1 MKAQFPDEQTEYGE
15 FQRQEDAFREWISN
29 DGSTPYPAAV
39 GRYHLY
45 VSLACPWASRT
56 VIFRKLKGLEEAI
69 GMTVVDPIRDEKGW
83 AFRDPSGKIPPGAP
97 FESTDPVNGFRFL
110 SEAYKATDPDYDER
124 VTVPVLWD
132 KETKR
137 IVNNCEDDICRMFND
152 VFSDFAGNKDLSEP
166 ASGGQPLQSRRD
178 GESDHIGRRGWAIQ
192 PVDATGCPPGAERI
206 DFFPKDI
213 EAEHAKL
220 SRFLYDNINNG
231 VYRAGFATRQRPYE
245 IACRRVFAALDELE
259 ERLSKSR
266 YLFRHRIVEA
276 DWRLFCTLVR
286 FDVVYYGHFKCN
298 LRRIVDYPNLQGYLM
313 DLYQQPGIADT
324 VNFDHIKR
332 HYYMTHTEIN
342 PTRIVPIGPIIDFT
356 KPHGRE
362 RLV

>member
-1 MKAQFPDEQTEYGE
+1 MTAQFPAEQTESGE

-29 DGSTPYPAAV
+29 DGSTPYPATA
-39 GRYHLY
+39 GRYHLF

-56 VIFRKLKGLEEAI
+56 VILRKLKGLRDTI
-69 GMTVVDPIRDEKGW
+69 DMTVVDPIRDEKGW
-83 AFRDPSGKIPPGAP
+83 AFRDSSGKTPPGAP
-97 FESTDPVNGFRFL
+97 FESTDPVNGFQFL
-110 SEAYKATDPDYDER
+110 SEAYKATAQHYAER

-132 KETKR
+132 KQTRR

-152 VFSDFAGNKDLSEP
+152 VFNEFAQNKN
-166 ASGGQPLQSRRD
+166 
-178 GESDHIGRRGWAIQ
+178 
-192 PVDATGCPPGAERI
+192 V
-206 DFFPKDI
+206 DFFPKKI

-220 SRFLYDNINNG
+220 SGFLYDNVNNG

-266 YLFRHRIVEA
+266 YLFPGRIVEA

-286 FDVVYYGHFKCN
+286 FDAVYHGHFKCN
-298 LRRIVDYPNLQGYLM
+298 LRRITDYPNLQGYLM
-313 DLYQQPGIADT
+313 DLYQQPGIAET

-342 PTRIVPIGPIIDFT
+342 PTRIVPIGPTLDLG
-356 KPHGRE
+356 KPHNRE
-362 RLV
+362 RLI